1 MNYGQSFK
9 ESSIK
14 TTLQKK
20 HFQGTVWVYFS
31 LQLKNHISYCKEAHE
46 TKCWSYTRK
55 CSSINFSSPK
65 FLQQGINSWHL
76 YLDVLFSSS
85 QEVIL
90 NILLHDHDL
99 GLTLRPGDKFK
110 SNSQSY
116 KKVLYSLPVLG
127 FGETSNHL
135 CQR

>member
-1 MNYGQSFK
+1 MYNGFIGLVHLADMNYGQSFK

-20 HFQGTVWVYFS
+20 YFQGTVWVYFS

-90 NILLHDHDL
+90 NIFLHDHDL
-99 GLTLRPGDKFK
+99 GLTLRPGNNF
-110 SNSQSY
+110 
-116 KKVLYSLPVLG
+116 
-127 FGETSNHL
+127 
-135 CQR
+135 R